1 MVQDLDLDGGD
12 MKKVLFSFLILLCGL
27 LLNACATLKV
37 DRPALAKVKKVAIVG
52 FTVEQ
57 EELEGFVLF
66 KKGERKGPGWAVTSS
81 LATENP
87 VADKLMMAL
96 AQQLQKSFK
105 WNVTDT
111 QSLRNVQAYSQF
123 LHDKT
128 TGIQMTPPGAVGYV
142 YFRPAGIVAS
152 YPVERLSTDERIE
165 MAKKLGVDAIATAAV
180 RVNFEKG
187 GGLKQLVGAG
197 TYYPFATM
205 RFTVYTKNGG
215 EVVWQ
220 DFNAQG
226 KDTVGSDHVLGI
238 TETSD
243 VDKGVLEAAR
253 AAYKT
258 LIKRN
263 QEST

>member
-1 MVQDLDLDGGD
+1 
-12 MKKVLFSFLILLCGL
+12 MKKALFSFLILVCGL

-66 KKGERKGPGWAVTSS
+66 KKGQRTGPGWEVNSS
-81 LATENP
+81 LASENP
-87 VADKLMMAL
+87 VADKMMAAL
-96 AQQLQKSFK
+96 SQQLQNSFK
-105 WNVTDT
+105 WNVTDPGT
-111 QSLRNVQAYSQF
+111 LRNAQTYSQF

-128 TGIQMTPPGAVGYV
+128 TGWQMTPPGAVGYV
-142 YFRPAGIVAS
+142 YLRPSGIVAS

-187 GGLKQLVGAG
+187 GGLKKLVGAG
-197 TYYPFATM
+197 TYYPYATM

-220 DFNAQG
+220 DFNAKG

-253 AAYKT
+253 AAYKS
-258 LIKRN
+258 LVKRN